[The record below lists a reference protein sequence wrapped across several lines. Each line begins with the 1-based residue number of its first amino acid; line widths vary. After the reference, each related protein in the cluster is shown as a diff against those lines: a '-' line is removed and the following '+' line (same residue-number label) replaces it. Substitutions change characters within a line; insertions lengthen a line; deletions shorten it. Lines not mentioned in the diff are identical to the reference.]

1 MRADARRN
9 VERIRAAAAE
19 VFAEH
24 GLEASLEEVA
34 RRAGV
39 SPGTIYHRFGGR
51 EGLID
56 AAVADL
62 AAENLERA
70 LATVHGSTAW
80 ERFASYIVAIGEVQA
95 ATPHVNA
102 AVVARFPEATELR
115 AVHERAVATGVEL
128 MRAAQAE
135 GSLRPDA
142 EPEDI
147 ANLIW
152 LNAQALRLDGQWWRR
167 ALGYV
172 LDGLHSHS

>member
-24 GLEASLEEVA
+24 GLDASLEDIA

-39 SPGTIYHRFGGR
+39 SAGTIYHRFGNR

-62 AAENLERA
+62 AAQNLERA
-70 LATVHGSTAW
+70 IAAISGTTAW
-80 ERFASYIVAIGEVQA
+80 ERFASYMIAIGEVQA

-102 AVVARFPEATELR
+102 AVALRFPEATELR

-142 EPEDI
+142 EPGDI
-147 ANLIW
+147 GRLIW
-152 LNAQALRLDGQWWRR
+152 LNAQALRLEGEWWRR
-167 ALGYV
+167 ALGYF
-172 LDGLHSHS
+172 LDGLRSRS